1 MRRLI
6 AWLGAAFGGVAL
18 YRLLARRRDSR
29 PGPETEREAPG
40 ADRRAEELRRKLE
53 ESRALVDER
62 DAFED
67 GETTLDR
74 ADPEAAP
81 DERRREVH
89 ERGRAAA
96 DEMRSPGRR
105 DS

>member
-29 PGPETEREAPG
+29 LEPEPEAPG

-53 ESRALVDER
+53 ESRALFDER
-62 DAFED
+62 DALED

-81 DERRREVH
+81 DDRRREVH

-96 DEMRSPGRR
+96 AEMRSPGRR